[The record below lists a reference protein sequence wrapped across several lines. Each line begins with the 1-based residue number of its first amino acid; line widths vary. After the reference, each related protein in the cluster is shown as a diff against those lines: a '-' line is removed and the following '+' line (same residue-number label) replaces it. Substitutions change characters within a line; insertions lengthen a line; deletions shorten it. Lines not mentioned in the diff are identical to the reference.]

1 MLEGDNWDENNFNWQ
16 EIIYDM
22 HMAGFGS
29 SCLLRIYVF
38 LDPKNS
44 ARTVLFVNIC
54 RRESIS
60 TTGNPQ
66 IIRRHTRCKKGLPRC
81 RNRSLSKYIHFVA

>member
-1 MLEGDNWDENNFNWQ
+1 MATEKNSVESLKNYIHYFGGWPVLEGDNWEEKNFNWQ

-22 HMAGFGS
+22 HKAGFGS

-54 RRESIS
+54 RQEPIS
-60 TTGNPQ
+60 TMRNSR
-66 IIRRHTRCKKGLPRC
+66 IRST
-81 RNRSLSKYIHFVA
+81 S